1 MVNELWFFLPGILL
15 LGILTTYTDIKK
27 GLIKN
32 KHLLFGLIYG
42 VFVYAFLILYFGNT
56 DYNYLIESS
65 LSVLLSLAVGFI
77 VWYAGLWTAGDAKL
91 FFVFSFLIPLSVYN
105 YGYVK
110 YFSQVNLLINIFLPL
125 GVYYLILVVRK
136 FKFKDIVEKLK
147 EVFEIRGLIE
157 LIIFV
162 FAVTWPIN
170 LVFYYVGIPHN
181 YFTSSFVLLVILL
194 IFNKLFSRYLFWLTV
209 LLSIFRF
216 IFDESVYSLSTYK
229 DLGYIILIILSV
241 RILLI
246 LGFSVFTKDVK
257 IKDLKPG
264 MVPAE
269 IVYEEDSKYH
279 KKDFFY
285 AVFLWY
291 IYEKIKDRKNYLFE
305 PMDDGLTKEDVSK
318 LNKFKSKF
326 DFDSLRI
333 QSTIPFA
340 PFIFLGVLL
349 TIFFSGNLV
358 TAIISLLF

>member
-1 MVNELWFFLPGILL
+1 MNDIWFFLPCILL
-15 LGILTTYTDIKK
+15 LGIATTYTDIKN

-42 VFVYAFLILYFGNT
+42 VLVYLLLIFFIKNI
-56 DYNYLIESS
+56 DYGYLMEFFIG
-65 LSVLLSLAVGFI
+65 VLLSLFVGFI
-77 VWYAGLWTAGDAKL
+77 VWYSGLWTAGDAKL

-110 YFSQVNLLINIFLPL
+110 YFPQVNLLINIFLPI
-125 GVYYLILVVRK
+125 GVYYLILVIIK
-136 FKFKDIVEKLK
+136 FKFKDNKEKLK
-147 EVFEIRGLIE
+147 EVFNLRGIIE
-157 LIIFV
+157 LVIFV

-170 LVFYYVGIPHN
+170 LVFYYIGIPYN
-181 YFTSSFVLLVILL
+181 YFTSSFVLLIILL
-194 IFNKLFSRYLFWLTV
+194 IFNKLFSKYLFWFTI
-209 LLSIFRF
+209 LLSGFRI
-216 IFDESVYSLSTYK
+216 IFDESVYSLWTYK
-229 DLGYIILIILSV
+229 DLGLIVLIILSI

-291 IYEKIKDRKNYLFE
+291 IYEKIKDKKKYLFE
-305 PMDDGLTKEDVSK
+305 PMDDGLTRQDIFK
-318 LNKFKSKF
+318 LNKFRSKF

-340 PFIFLGVLL
+340 TFIFLGVLL
-349 TIFFSGNLV
+349 TILFKGNFI